1 MDIPEGTIRLFS
13 LNCFWG
19 IEQHGWISCRF
30 LQHLHD
36 FCSFVVYIVLY
47 IVFSF
52 NLTTVAHMYMSL
64 EVFFVAN
71 ARLSQAK
78 HCHEV
83 LQFYR
88 CTSMLCSS
96 IQFCCHV
103 FVYYCMVLIWC
114 VCLICLLPNSLY
126 LLAFWW
132 HGSRWLKVMQKSN
145 PHFIKRIL
153 NSPFIKTTSRYCAL
167 DLSFSWGLFS
177 FYLVCFV

>member
-36 FCSFVVYIVLY
+36 FCIFIVHIVLY